1 MVIGNGFFTDYES
14 QAINEMKKMVKCDV
28 KRCAFPSSKNLTY
41 YISEHGDL
49 FSMQKIQGK
58 CLTRGPKKTGSSQ
71 GHGKRKDG
79 GITHRLSMGHSNKGK
94 EKWIAAELLVY
105 CTFILGRWEPDL
117 RIVFKNGKASDIR
130 PDNLDVPP
138 NELPPEWSERMAE
151 YKEMYQ
157 QDFNRVVQSVKWWC
171 RISVEDAKDIV
182 SNTFIWLCTEGFKDV
197 VNPALWTY
205 WSRKRG
211 FDFIY
216 RANKMMMGENYDVEL
231 ETRGTTDNTPEID
244 LFHIQKGEKRSR
256 YLQLWAQGFTP
267 TDIAEMEGTKIGN
280 VGSSVTH
287 SIQFLRKYFRNE
299 KEYLRT

>member
-1 MVIGNGFFTDYES
+1 MVINNGFFTDYEN
-14 QAINEMKKMVKCDV
+14 QAIDEMKKMVKCDV
-28 KRCAFPSSKNLTY
+28 KRCALPSSKNLTY

-58 CLTRGPKKTGSSQ
+58 CLTRGPKKPASSQ
-71 GHGKRKDG
+71 EHGKRKDG
-79 GITHRLSMGHSNKGK
+79 GITHRLSMGHGK
-94 EKWIAAELLVY
+94 DKWIAAELLVY
-105 CTFILGRWEPDL
+105 CTFILGRWESDL

-130 PDNLDVPP
+130 PDNLELPP

-157 QDFNRVVQSVKWWC
+157 QNFNRVVQSVKWWC

-182 SNTFIWLCTEGFKDV
+182 SNTFIWLCTEGFRGI

-211 FDFIY
+211 LDFIN
-216 RANKMMMGENYDVEL
+216 RTNKMMMGENYDVEL

-256 YLQLWAQGFTP
+256 YLQLWAQGLTP

-287 SIQFLRKYFRNE
+287 SIQFLRKYFRHE